1 MADQALE
8 QELLALEKRHRQA
21 QKGKDGAAAAELTDE
36 ACLIAGA
43 QGVVE
48 IDRRTLVG
56 KMEDASWRIED
67 HSIGDDVHLR
77 QLDADTAI
85 LAYKVHGISPWTV
98 SRCRS
103 MPPTPPHGSGVTTA
117 CCVGCTPSRS
127 PVTPSAAI
135 ERPRLSRAE
144 VEGEGGLG

>member
-21 QKGKDGAAAAELTDE
+21 QKDKDGAAAAELTDE

-56 KMEDASWRIED
+56 MMEDASWRIED

-85 LAYKVHGISPWTV
+85 LAYKVHEDLTV
-98 SRCRS
+98 D
-103 MPPTPPHGSGVTTA
+103 GE
-117 CCVGCTPSRS
+117 
-127 PVTPSAAI
+127 PVSIDAADTSA
-135 ERPRLSRAE
+135 
-144 VEGEGGLG
+144 